1 MSYDPDPSHYVNG
14 SFIVWNLVDIV
25 AKGGLFQIGYG
36 PDRDGEFHPL
46 AVAAL
51 HEAGDWLKVNG
62 EAICASAAPSLSC
75 VLPVLAL
82 RVRVR
87 GRQHPP
93 DAAALERHRV
103 RLRPLHEDQGA
114 QERYQPFASSSVPQR
129 RCCTGQHNDLRHR
142 HRLRR
147 PGHRRRALDQ
157 MRRAEGGIGA
167 PAHARACSEVSVRSV
182 VNVRVRHRIS
192 TCSAKTRRR

>member
-1 MSYDPDPSHYVNG
+1 MLTKRLHRPEEQFPDKPIPGNWQVIYHGSNFMSYDPDPSHYVNG

-75 VLPVLAL
+75 VLPALAL
-82 RVRVR
+82 RARVRVADNTR
-87 GRQHPP
+87 PM
-93 DAAALERHRV
+93 
-103 RLRPLHEDQGA
+103 PLHWNDTESDFV
-114 QERYQPFASSSVPQR
+114 RYSTRVILSRYV
-129 RCCTGQHNDLRHR
+129 CCPSR
-142 HRLRR
+142 
-147 PGHRRRALDQ
+147 
-157 MRRAEGGIGA
+157 
-167 PAHARACSEVSVRSV
+167 
-182 VNVRVRHRIS
+182 
-192 TCSAKTRRR
+192 

>member
-1 MSYDPDPSHYVNG
+1 MADTATTTRKCCRSLGVFCVLTKRLHRPEEQFPDKPIPGNWQVIYHGSNFMSYDPDPSHYVNG

-82 RVRVR
+82 RARVRVADNTR
-87 GRQHPP
+87 PM
-93 DAAALERHRV
+93 
-103 RLRPLHEDQGA
+103 PLHWNDTESDFV
-114 QERYQPFASSSVPQR
+114 RYSTRVILSRYV
-129 RCCTGQHNDLRHR
+129 CCPSR
-142 HRLRR
+142 
-147 PGHRRRALDQ
+147 
-157 MRRAEGGIGA
+157 
-167 PAHARACSEVSVRSV
+167 
-182 VNVRVRHRIS
+182 
-192 TCSAKTRRR
+192 

>member
-1 MSYDPDPSHYVNG
+1 MADTATTTRKCCRSLGVFCVLTKRLHRPEEQFPDKPIPGNWQVIYHGSNFMSYDPDPSHYVNG

-75 VLPVLAL
+75 VLPALAL

-103 RLRPLHEDQGA
+103 RLRPLQYESDT
-114 QERYQPFASSSVPQR
+114 FSICLLFVSLTLKASR
-129 RCCTGQHNDLRHR
+129 
-142 HRLRR
+142 
-147 PGHRRRALDQ
+147 
-157 MRRAEGGIGA
+157 
-167 PAHARACSEVSVRSV
+167 
-182 VNVRVRHRIS
+182 
-192 TCSAKTRRR
+192 